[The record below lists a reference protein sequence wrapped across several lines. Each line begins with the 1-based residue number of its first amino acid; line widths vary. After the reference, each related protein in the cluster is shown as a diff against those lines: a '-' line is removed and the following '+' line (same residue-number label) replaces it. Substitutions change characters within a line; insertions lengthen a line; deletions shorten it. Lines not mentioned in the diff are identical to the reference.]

1 MRPIAKFSPSA
12 RNIASSNFGPWD
24 SVWFRSSACLT
35 ATRSAGRRRKKVKS
49 RIVRKHMS
57 VDVARHAFLLFLSLE
72 YWAWAPSL
80 KSNAEKKP
88 RAAPMTAEPTKIM
101 TKSKIIPVQV
111 HPRKVPWCKS
121 ERTPIPD
128 GYATRFVVSG
138 QRHSF
143 RLHQSLWKMNGTER
157 WQQRRSEH
165 SHLRFHDAI
174 CDPIFSKECNRLSL
188 ELATEAPNT
197 TLKRWG
203 STSQGIG
210 CWT

>member
-1 MRPIAKFSPSA
+1 M
-12 RNIASSNFGPWD
+12 
-24 SVWFRSSACLT
+24 
-35 ATRSAGRRRKKVKS
+35 
-49 RIVRKHMS
+49 
-57 VDVARHAFLLFLSLE
+57 
-72 YWAWAPSL
+72 

-111 HPRKVPWCKS
+111 HPKQVPWCKS

-128 GYATRFVVSG
+128 GYLTRFVVSG

-165 SHLRFHDAI
+165 SHLRFQEDAI
-174 CDPIFSKECNRLSL
+174 CDPIFSKVEAGCNV
-188 ELATEAPNT
+188 ELFAIEAPNT

-203 STSQGIG
+203 STSRIG